1 MAKDPGLLTDS
12 TGEGMAGMSDV
23 SLETQQELK
32 KTYYNGSKPCV
43 ECGLT
48 MNPVEALHSTGGLCP
63 QCKRR
68 KSANLVKGRMA

>member
-23 SLETQQELK
+23 SLDTQQDLK
-32 KTYYNGSKPCV
+32 KTYYNGSKPCI

-48 MNPVEALHSTGGLCP
+48 MNPVEALHSNGLCP